1 MNTVSTS
8 SREVSSPPGAGE
20 VPCFVPPGPMKKH
33 RFPAALVAS
42 RGLKAF
48 LALVFSAALATGCG
62 GEDSSTSAGT
72 PNGDSLGAQAPQDP
86 APPPPEPPSPP
97 RNQPVPS
104 QSPGPQPPSSSAP
117 NPVPDLRYRPGV
129 FASSDGFRHF
139 CADPSSAFDS
149 KSRQGSSSHE
159 RHWLRSWSHETYL
172 WYDEIEDVDPTDD
185 EHATRQYFNLMK
197 TEGTTSSGARKDN
210 HHFSRPTGEYRKS
223 TESGVSAGYG
233 VRFVVIK
240 GSPPREVAVAYIEP
254 GSPAATAGL
263 ARGARILEVDGTD
276 VVNGAAAAAINAG
289 LFPSAVGERHRF
301 RVLDLG
307 ASAPRS
313 VSMTSAE
320 VTSSPVQHVKVIE
333 TASGERVGYFLF
345 NNHILTAEGQLVSAV
360 NSLREGEGIDDLV
373 VDLRYNPGGR
383 LFIAS
388 QLAFMVAGPTAT
400 DGKTF
405 AKLAHNDKLP
415 DVVVPFYSTT
425 TAEEPLPSLGL
436 NRVFVLT
443 GDGTAGVGT
452 VRITPRTCSAS
463 ESVINGLEGI
473 DVEVIRVGS
482 TTCGKPYGFYPADNC
497 GTTYFTI
504 QLQVQNDKDFG
515 DYQAGFSPTC
525 AVSGDDFDHGFGD
538 PEEKLLKTALA
549 YQADGACPSTEPE
562 VRAAALR
569 GASEE
574 TLSPGSVLKPPPLEM
589 EGTVIGR

>member
-1 MNTVSTS
+1 MNAVPTS
-8 SREVSSPPGAGE
+8 SRKASSPPDDGE
-20 VPCFVPPGPMKKH
+20 GLRFVPRGPMKKH
-33 RFPAALVAS
+33 RFPAGLVA

-48 LALVFSAALATGCG
+48 LALVFLAALAAGCG

-72 PNGDSLGAQAPQDP
+72 PNGNSLGAQAPQDP

-97 RNQPVPS
+97 RNQPLPS
-104 QSPGPQPPSSSAP
+104 QSPGPQPSSSPAP
-117 NPVPDLRYRPGV
+117 NPGPDLRYRPGV
-129 FASSDGFRHF
+129 FAPSDDFRHF
-139 CADPSSAFDS
+139 CAEPSSAFDS
-149 KSRQGSSSHE
+149 ESRQGSSSHE

-185 EHATRQYFNLMK
+185 EHTASRYFNLMK
-197 TEGTTSSGARKDN
+197 TEGTTSSGARKDD
-210 HHFSRPTGEYRKS
+210 HHFSRNTREYRKS

-233 VRFVVIK
+233 VRFAVIK
-240 GSPPREVAVAYIEP
+240 GNRPREVAVAYIEP

-276 VVNGAAAAAINAG
+276 VVNGADAAAINSG
-289 LFPSAVGERHRF
+289 LFPSAVGERHQF

-307 ASAPRS
+307 AAAPRS

-333 TASGERVGYFLF
+333 TASGKRVGYFLF

-388 QLAFMVAGPTAT
+388 QLAFMIAGPTAT
-400 DGKTF
+400 DGKKF
-405 AKLAHNDKLP
+405 ARLAHNDKLS
-415 DVVVPFYSTT
+415 DVVVPFFSTT
-425 TAEEPLPSLGL
+425 TAEEPLPSLDLG
-436 NRVFVLT
+436 RVFVLT
-443 GDGTAGVGT
+443 GDRTGG
-452 VRITPRTCSAS
+452 TPRTCSAS

-574 TLSPGSVLKPPPLEM
+574 TLSPGSVLKPPPPEM

>member
-8 SREVSSPPGAGE
+8 SREVSSPPGTGE
-20 VPCFVPPGPMKKH
+20 VPRFVPRGPMKKH

-48 LALVFSAALATGCG
+48 LVLVFSAALATGCG
-62 GEDSSTSAGT
+62 GEDSSTSVRT
-72 PNGDSLGAQAPQDP
+72 PNGDSLGIQAPEDP
-86 APPPPEPPSPP
+86 APSPPEPTSPRQNPPAPS
-97 RNQPVPS
+97 RA
-104 QSPGPQPPSSSAP
+104 PGPPPPSSPAP
-117 NPVPDLRYRPGV
+117 NPGPDLGYRPGV
-129 FASSDGFRHF
+129 FASSDDFRHL
-139 CADPSSAFDS
+139 CADLSSAVDS
-149 KSRQGSSSHE
+149 DSRQGSSSHE
-159 RHWLRSWSHETYL
+159 KHWLRSWSHETYL
-172 WYDEIEDVDPTDD
+172 WYDEIDDEDPTDD
-185 EHATRQYFNLMK
+185 EYTASRYFHLMK
-197 TEGTTSSGARKDN
+197 TTGTTPSGAQKDDF
-210 HHFSRPTGEYRKS
+210 HYLWSTREYRRF

-233 VRFVVIK
+233 VRFAIIES
-240 GSPPREVAVAYIEP
+240 SPPREVAVAWVEP

-276 VVNGAAAAAINAG
+276 VASGAVAAINAG
-289 LFPSAVGERHRF
+289 LNPSAVGEEHRF

-307 ASAPRS
+307 ASESRS

-320 VTSSPVQHVKVIE
+320 VTRSPVQHVKVIE

-345 NNHILTAEGQLVSAV
+345 NNHVETAEGQLVSAV

-383 LFIAS
+383 LFVAGR
-388 QLAFMVAGPTAT
+388 LAFMIAGPTAT

-415 DVVVPFYSTT
+415 DIVVPFLSTT
-425 TAEEPLPSLGL
+425 AAEEPLPSLGL
-436 NRVFVLT
+436 DRVFVLT
-443 GDGTAGVGT
+443 GDHTAQ
-452 VRITPRTCSAS
+452 TPRTCSAS
-463 ESVINGLEGI
+463 ESIINGLEGI

-549 YQADGACPSTEPE
+549 YQADGACPSAGSEG
-562 VRAAALR
+562 RAAALR
-569 GASEE
+569 GTSEG
-574 TLSPGSVLKPPPLEM
+574 TRSPGSVLKPLPREM

>member
-8 SREVSSPPGAGE
+8 SREASSPPGAGE
-20 VPCFVPPGPMKKH
+20 VPRFVPPGPMKKH

-62 GEDSSTSAGT
+62 GEDSSTSART
-72 PNGDSLGAQAPQDP
+72 PNGDSLGIQAPEDP
-86 APPPPEPPSPP
+86 APSPPEPTSPRQNPPAPS
-97 RNQPVPS
+97 RA
-104 QSPGPQPPSSSAP
+104 PGPPPPSSPAP
-117 NPVPDLRYRPGV
+117 NPGPDLGYRPGV
-129 FASSDGFRHF
+129 FASSDDFRHL
-139 CADPSSAFDS
+139 CADLSSAVDS
-149 KSRQGSSSHE
+149 DSGQGSSSHE
-159 RHWLRSWSHETYL
+159 KHWLRSWSHETYL
-172 WYDEIEDVDPTDD
+172 WYDEIEDEDPTDD
-185 EHATRQYFNLMK
+185 EYTTSRYFHLMK
-197 TEGTTSSGARKDN
+197 TEGKTPSGARKDDF
-210 HHFSRPTGEYRKS
+210 HYSRSTREYRKF

-233 VRFVVIK
+233 VRFAIIES
-240 GSPPREVAVAYIEP
+240 SPPREVAVAWIEP

-276 VVNGAAAAAINAG
+276 VASGAAAAINAG
-289 LFPSAVGERHRF
+289 LNPSAVGEEHRF

-307 ASAPRS
+307 ASESRS

-320 VTSSPVQHVKVIE
+320 VTRSPVQHVKVIE

-345 NNHILTAEGQLVSAV
+345 NNHVETAEGQLVSAV

-383 LFIAS
+383 LFVAGR
-388 QLAFMVAGPTAT
+388 LAFMIAGATAT

-415 DVVVPFYSTT
+415 DVVVPFLSTT
-425 TAEEPLPSLGL
+425 AAEEPLPSLGL
-436 NRVFVLT
+436 DRVFVLT
-443 GDGTAGVGT
+443 GDRTAQ
-452 VRITPRTCSAS
+452 TPRTCSAS
-463 ESVINGLEGI
+463 ESIINGLEGI
-473 DVEVIRVGS
+473 DFEVIRVGS

-549 YQADGACPSTEPE
+549 YQADGACPSAEPE
-562 VRAAALR
+562 GRAAALR
-569 GASEE
+569 GASEG
-574 TLSPGSVLKPPPLEM
+574 TRSPGSVLKPLPREM

>member
-1 MNTVSTS
+1 MNAVPTS
-8 SREVSSPPGAGE
+8 LRKASSPPDAGE
-20 VPCFVPPGPMKKH
+20 GLRFVPRGPMKEY
-33 RFPAALVAS
+33 RFPAALAS

-48 LALVFSAALATGCG
+48 LALVFLAALATGCG

-97 RNQPVPS
+97 RNQPAPS

-129 FASSDGFRHF
+129 FAPSDGFRHF

-149 KSRQGSSSHE
+149 ESRQGSSSHE

-197 TEGTTSSGARKDN
+197 TEGTTSSGARKDD
-210 HHFSRPTGEYRKS
+210 HHFSQPTGEYRKS
-223 TESGVSAGYG
+223 AESGVSAGYG
-233 VRFVVIK
+233 VRFAVIK

-276 VVNGAAAAAINAG
+276 VVNGAPAAINAG
-289 LFPSAVGERHRF
+289 LYPSAVGEQHRF

-307 ASAPRS
+307 AAAPRS

-320 VTSSPVQHVKVIE
+320 VTRSPVQHVKVIE
-333 TASGERVGYFLF
+333 TASGKRVGYFLF

-388 QLAFMVAGPTAT
+388 QLAFMIAGPTAT

-405 AKLAHNDKLP
+405 ARLAHNDKLP
-415 DVVVPFYSTT
+415 DVVLPFFSTT

-436 NRVFVLT
+436 GRVFVLT

>member
-1 MNTVSTS
+1 M
-8 SREVSSPPGAGE
+8 
-20 VPCFVPPGPMKKH
+20 
-33 RFPAALVAS
+33 
-42 RGLKAF
+42 
-48 LALVFSAALATGCG
+48 
-62 GEDSSTSAGT
+62 
-72 PNGDSLGAQAPQDP
+72 
-86 APPPPEPPSPP
+86 
-97 RNQPVPS
+97 
-104 QSPGPQPPSSSAP
+104 
-117 NPVPDLRYRPGV
+117 

-197 TEGTTSSGARKDN
+197 TEETTSSGARKDN

>member
-1 MNTVSTS
+1 MNTVSTG
-8 SREVSSPPGAGE
+8 SREVSSPPGTGE
-20 VPCFVPPGPMKKH
+20 VPRFVPPGPMKKH

-62 GEDSSTSAGT
+62 GEDSSTSART
-72 PNGDSLGAQAPQDP
+72 PNGDSLGIQAPEDP
-86 APPPPEPPSPP
+86 APPPPEPTSPRQNP
-97 RNQPVPS
+97 PTPS
-104 QSPGPQPPSSSAP
+104 QAPGPPPPSSPAP
-117 NPVPDLRYRPGV
+117 NPGPDLGYRPGV
-129 FASSDGFRHF
+129 FASSDDFRHL
-139 CADPSSAFDS
+139 CADLSSAVDS
-149 KSRQGSSSHE
+149 ESRQGSSSHE
-159 RHWLRSWSHETYL
+159 KHWLRSWSHETYL
-172 WYDEIEDVDPTDD
+172 WYDEIDDEDPTDD
-185 EHATRQYFNLMK
+185 EYTASQYFHLMK
-197 TEGTTSSGARKDN
+197 TERTTPSGARKDDF
-210 HHFSRPTGEYRKS
+210 HYSRSTREYRKF

-233 VRFVVIK
+233 VRFAIIES
-240 GSPPREVAVAYIEP
+240 SPPREVAVAWIEP

-276 VVNGAAAAAINAG
+276 VASGAAAAINAG
-289 LFPSAVGERHRF
+289 LFPSAVGEEHRF

-307 ASAPRS
+307 ASESRS

-320 VTSSPVQHVKVIE
+320 VTRSPVQHVKVIE

-345 NNHILTAEGQLVSAV
+345 NNHVETAEGQLVSAV

-383 LFIAS
+383 LFVAGR
-388 QLAFMVAGPTAT
+388 LAFMIAGATAT

-415 DVVVPFYSTT
+415 DVVVPFLSTT
-425 TAEEPLPSLGL
+425 AAEEPLPSLGL
-436 NRVFVLT
+436 DRVFVLT
-443 GDGTAGVGT
+443 GDRTAQ
-452 VRITPRTCSAS
+452 TPRTCSAS
-463 ESVINGLEGI
+463 ESIINGLEGI
-473 DVEVIRVGS
+473 DFEVIRVGS

-549 YQADGACPSTEPE
+549 YQADGACPSTGPE
-562 VRAAALR
+562 GRTAALR
-569 GASEE
+569 GASEG
-574 TLSPGSVLKPPPLEM
+574 TRSPGSVLKPLPREM